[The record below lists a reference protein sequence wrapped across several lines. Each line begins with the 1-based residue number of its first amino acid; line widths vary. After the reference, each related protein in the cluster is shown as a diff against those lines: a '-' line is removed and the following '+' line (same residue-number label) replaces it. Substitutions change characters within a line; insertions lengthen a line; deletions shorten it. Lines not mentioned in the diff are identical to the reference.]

1 MEIYAEL
8 RLIHKINAFLTQ
20 RNFQGPHIIR
30 EQSKIE
36 HRPFD
41 KTDEFEQVKKN
52 VKDCLILNKHENI
65 FENYAHF

>member
-8 RLIHKINAFLTQ
+8 RLNNKITAFLKQ

-41 KTDEFEQVKKN
+41 KTD
-52 VKDCLILNKHENI
+52 
-65 FENYAHF
+65 